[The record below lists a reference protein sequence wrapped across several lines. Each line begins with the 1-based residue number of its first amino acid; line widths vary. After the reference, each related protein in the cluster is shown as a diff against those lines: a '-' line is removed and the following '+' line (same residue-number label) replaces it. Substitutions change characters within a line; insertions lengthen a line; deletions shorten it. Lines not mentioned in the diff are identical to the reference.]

1 MGGRGLAAGKKNSR
15 RRRAWIVFQDESSV
29 SDRPPIRTT
38 WAPKGHTPVVTHP
51 YHWKKVSVAGALA
64 YRWDGRRCR
73 LLFQTKPDNYNTAAL
88 IRFLRIL
95 RRSFR
100 GRKVILIWDRLNAHK
115 SKEMARYLA
124 TQRRWLRIE
133 WLPAYAPDLNPVEM
147 LWGNVKGQEIANLE
161 VDDTLDVVDGL
172 RVGLRRAHRR
182 NLGFSFLQ
190 HAGLS
195 FG

>member
-1 MGGRGLAAGKKNSR
+1 VGGAGLAAYKKNAR
-15 RRRAWIVFQDESSV
+15 RRRAWIVFQDESGV

-38 WAPKGHTPVVTHP
+38 WAPKGQTPVVTHP
-51 YHWKKVSVAGALA
+51 YHWKKVSVSGALA

-73 LLFQTKPDNYNTAAL
+73 LLFQTKPDNYNTASL

-95 RRSFR
+95 RKHFR
-100 GRKVILIWDRLNAHK
+100 QRIILVWDRLNAHK

-124 TQRRWLRIE
+124 SCRRWLRVE
-133 WLPAYAPDLNPVEM
+133 WLPGYAPDLNPVET

-172 RVGLRRAHRR
+172 RAGLRRAQRS
-182 NLGFSFLQ
+182 NLGFAFLQ
-190 HAGLS
+190 HTGLS
-195 FG
+195 FD

>member
-1 MGGRGLAAGKKNSR
+1 M
-15 RRRAWIVFQDESSV
+15 
-29 SDRPPIRTT
+29 
-38 WAPKGHTPVVTHP
+38 THP

-64 YRWDGRRCR
+64 YRWDGRRSR

-100 GRKVILIWDRLNAHK
+100 GQRLILIWDRLNAHK
-115 SKEMARYLA
+115 SKEMVRYLA

-161 VDDTLDVVDGL
+161 VEDTLDVVDGL
-172 RVGLRRAHRR
+172 RLGLRRAGRR
-182 NLGFSFLQ
+182 NLGFSFLH

-195 FG
+195 FD